1 MNEEFKFQPS
11 GTRRLMTFAELDAAV
26 HKLLKDDV
34 DALEERIIRVGEN
47 QRVEI
52 FDRRLETRQDTMS
65 IGTMRASDI
74 LLKFK

>member
-11 GTRRLMTFAELDAAV
+11 GTRRLMTFAELDMAV
-26 HKLLKDDV
+26 HALLKADV

-47 QRVEI
+47 QNVEI
-52 FDRRLETRQDTMS
+52 FDRRLEQKKDTMS
-65 IGTMRASDI
+65 IGSMRAADV